1 MGATERVRARDKV
14 FRDMGTFG
22 RIGQCSWQTSAYRT
36 SLVLAPRLSDCSW
49 GCRGQ
54 GRRPAKYLDMIS
66 SMNRKGGVTKH

>member
-49 GCRGQ
+49 GWGQ
-54 GRRPAKYLDMIS
+54 GRRRAKYLDMLIS
-66 SMNRKGGVTKH
+66 NESKPV